1 MPAAAVTFR
10 DLFAGVDLGL
20 HLFVDDVHVARHLA
34 LDEGV
39 HDREALFRVAD
50 EPDGVVQ
57 SRVFVRRDLEFAA
70 LDADALG
77 NLFDLVDKA

>member
-1 MPAAAVTFR
+1 MPAPAMTFR

-20 HLFVDDVHVARHLA
+20 HFFVDDVHVARHLA

-57 SRVFVRRDLEFAA
+57 PRVFVRRNLELAA
-70 LDADALG
+70 RDADALG
-77 NLFDLVDKA
+77 NLFDLVDEA